1 MITNFHIVYDYCINP
16 NIKFLSIVHYLTPL
30 YNLQINHRNIYTVI
44 LLIKIIYVYIRRKQ
58 QFFSIF
64 QRICNRNPKSFGNFK
79 SYGLLLSRPRPDLS
93 LVDATLLNL
102 LRQYY
107 VHLLIYQDNLY
118 IFSVAYILKR
128 VVLIMLN

>member
-1 MITNFHIVYDYCINP
+1 MITNSHNVYDYCINP
-16 NIKFLSIVHYLTPL
+16 NIKFLSIVHYLFPL
-30 YNLQINHRNIYTVI
+30 YNLIINHRNIYTVI
-44 LLIKIIYVYIRRKQ
+44 LLIKIIYVYICRKQ

-64 QRICNRNPKSFGNFK
+64 QRIYNIDPKSFRNFK
-79 SYGLLLSRPRPDLS
+79 SYGLLLSRSRPDLS
-93 LVDATLLNL
+93 LVDATLLNF